1 MAAAPPDLSSAEE
14 AEILAGVRA
23 GGAARREASDRL
35 FRKLRE
41 PLHSLCMHLTGRRAD
56 AEDAVQEVFVAV
68 HQGLPEFRGASRLT
82 TWVYRIALRA
92 AFRARSRRQEGAP
105 VDEGASGGGG
115 EGEMV
120 RRDEFRRVGAAMAR
134 LPAEPRAV
142 LSLFAIEGLSH
153 REIADILGIPEGTV
167 WSRLHAARRMLV
179 ESLSV

>member
-1 MAAAPPDLSSAEE
+1 MAAGPTELSSAEE

-23 GGAARREASDRL
+23 GGAARRDASDRL

-68 HQGLPEFRGASRLT
+68 HKGLPEFRGASRLT

-92 AFRARSRRQEGAP
+92 SFRARARRQEGAP
-105 VDEGASGGGG
+105 VDEGAGGGG

-120 RRDEFRRVGAAMAR
+120 NRDEFRRVGAAMAR

-179 ESLSV
+179 ESLSG